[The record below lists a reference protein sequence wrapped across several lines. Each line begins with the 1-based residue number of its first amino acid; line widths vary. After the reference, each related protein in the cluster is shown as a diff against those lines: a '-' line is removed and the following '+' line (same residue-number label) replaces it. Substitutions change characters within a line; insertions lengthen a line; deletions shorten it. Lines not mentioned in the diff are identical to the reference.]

1 MLLVCFS
8 AGLAVF
14 SAIYLVSPS
23 LSSGVDK
30 SATSWLTYYQFFSEV
45 TGAQAEGVNKNL
57 YSFGALL
64 AALGATLLLATS
76 PAPFASAST
85 GGQGF
90 GKTVNLA
97 QLAGEIGYYQW
108 PSRHRVQILRPFYP
122 PSSPW
127 GSGHRGVD
135 LAMPAGS
142 EIFSAREGTVFFV
155 GTIAGKPSISI
166 KHSELIRTT
175 YTPVKSD
182 LAVGTAVKAGQKI
195 GTLEEGHPGLHFGA
209 KIDDRHYLNPLL
221 LILGPIRL
229 LPDP

>member
-1 MLLVCFS
+1 M
-8 AGLAVF
+8 
-14 SAIYLVSPS
+14 
-23 LSSGVDK
+23 K
-30 SATSWLTYYQFFSEV
+30 
-45 TGAQAEGVNKNL
+45 KNP
-57 YSFGALL
+57 YPFGALL
-64 AALGATLLLATS
+64 AALAATLLLAFS
-76 PAPFASAST
+76 PAPPSLASA

-90 GKTVNLA
+90 GQTVNLA

-108 PSRHRVQILRPFYP
+108 PSRHRVEILRAFDP

-142 EIFSAREGTVFFV
+142 EVFSARAGTVFFV

-166 KHSELIRTT
+166 KHTELIRTT

-182 LAVGTAVKAGQKI
+182 LTVGAAVTAGQKI
-195 GTLEEGHPGLHFGA
+195 GVLEAGHPGLHFGA
-209 KIDDRHYLNPLL
+209 KIDDYHYLNPLL

-229 LPDP
+229 LPDS